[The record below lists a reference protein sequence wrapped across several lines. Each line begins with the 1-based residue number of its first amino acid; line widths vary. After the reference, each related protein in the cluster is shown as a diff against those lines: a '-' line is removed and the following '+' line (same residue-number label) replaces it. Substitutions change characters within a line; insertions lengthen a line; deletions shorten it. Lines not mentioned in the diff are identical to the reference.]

1 MLFTAGIKAN
11 FDCDKVSGTGHTA
24 ADNQGAFQGTA
35 SFKINGATVNAA
47 ITTVLL
53 GPPRVTEDGTLHATT
68 SHTFVF
74 EDGTF
79 TTLDSAV

>member
-1 MLFTAGIKAN
+1 VLFTAGIKAN

-47 ITTVLL
+47 IM
-53 GPPRVTEDGTLHATT
+53 
-68 SHTFVF
+68 
-74 EDGTF
+74 
-79 TTLDSAV
+79 